1 MALAIL
7 VSLVG
12 YSVAVK
18 IIAVCKML
26 GIKIENYTE
35 QDFLKLLEKPEFR
48 KYMR

>member
-18 IIAVCKML
+18 IIVVCKML
-26 GIKIENYTE
+26 GIKIENMNE
-35 QDFLKLLEKPEFR
+35 QEIKELLNDKRFL